1 MDYSWS
7 FIISWNVS
15 RDQYDAK
22 HAGRETA
29 NREGNRYKYVWT
41 AGEVIER
48 ITDVNV
54 ASVNRRRGES
64 GFEPWPG
71 KETLPLYSPHASLH
85 PGEKNGY
92 WRTFIKKGVGGF
104 LQ

>member
-15 RDQYDAK
+15 RDQYDAR

-41 AGEVIER
+41 VAEIVFLVMESLMPPFLALSRFNCTFDHNLMSTDPVFFLFFPELLVLHEV
-48 ITDVNV
+48 
-54 ASVNRRRGES
+54 
-64 GFEPWPG
+64 
-71 KETLPLYSPHASLH
+71 
-85 PGEKNGY
+85 
-92 WRTFIKKGVGGF
+92 F
-104 LQ
+104 LVLLLQ